1 MSRIKHVENLIKEGF
16 SEKTLAKFTD
26 KQISDLHNRIISEA
40 GAIVMPPNT
49 NPAQVK
55 KYTDQ
60 GFNVKL
66 STTESKHT
74 FGGKKKEKLSP
85 KQSAKMDT
93 DKDGDIDA
101 TDLKNL
107 RNKKVKKAEVKEEK
121 PSAGLT
127 KKEKSAVVKKAK
139 KGGDIGKKGKGFE
152 KVEKAAKKWGAKDPK
167 AVAAAAMWK
176 NVKRKKMN
184 EEAEFDQWLTEL
196 VNEHYHPL
204 TTKGEIVKMIQEKL
218 KK

>member
-1 MSRIKHVENLIKEGF
+1 MSRKRYVENLIKEGF
-16 SEKTLAKFTD
+16 SEKTLSKFTD
-26 KQISDLHNRIISEA
+26 KQISDLHNRIIGEA

-74 FGGKKKEKLSP
+74 FGGKKKKLSP
-85 KQSAKMDT
+85 KQSANMDT

-107 RNKKVKKAEVKEEK
+107 RNKKTKKSEVKEGK

-127 KKEKSAVVKKAK
+127 AKQKSEVVKKAK

-152 KVEKAAKKWGAKDPK
+152 KIVKAAKKGGAKNPK

-176 NVKRKKMN
+176 SVPRKKVN
-184 EEAEFDQWLTEL
+184 ENQEVNEWLSKL

-204 TTKGEIVKMIQEKL
+204 TTKKEIVDLIRSKTR
-218 KK
+218 